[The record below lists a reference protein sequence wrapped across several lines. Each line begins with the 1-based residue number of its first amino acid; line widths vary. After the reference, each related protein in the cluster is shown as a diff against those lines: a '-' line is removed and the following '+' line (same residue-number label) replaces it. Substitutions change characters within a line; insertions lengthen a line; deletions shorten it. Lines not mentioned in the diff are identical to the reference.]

1 MASTIHRFQGSERDC
16 IIFDLVEGEPL
27 SPGKLTQ
34 GPFRRSE
41 PGRLINVAI
50 SRAKGKFIL
59 VGNSEYITKH
69 FWINDAIPQ
78 VLEQIKAKGG
88 VVDSSIADYWS
99 HEDNNYPSQNK
110 VIGDTS
116 FTIYDQTNFYQAFL
130 EDVQKAKSRIVIFSP
145 FVSRKRVETLLADFH
160 KISQK
165 GVPVYII
172 TRKTSKNDV
181 IEDLLT
187 NDVKIIFAS
196 KGLGF
201 EEFDKFHF
209 KLALVDSSVIYY
221 GSLNILAQFESAE
234 SMIAFRT
241 KRTVSQLVRNFG
253 IDQIIKE
260 YLTSNNYKEYHNTPP
275 SNLSKQSQQTVK
287 LDKLL
292 FTENHSEKQEQPT
305 ELQKNDNSYEAYIS
319 KEFGRLEPGNNIRI
333 MTEARLRDLGVKLG
347 FDCFIDYAVD
357 NLLEDSLTRYISVMW
372 MKGREIKAAFQVI
385 EQEFEPE
392 RKMFDIQKITML
404 QAKEKY
410 LLEVSSLNGSVTITK
425 VY

>member
-1 MASTIHRFQGSERDC
+1 M
-16 IIFDLVEGEPL
+16 L
-27 SPGKLTQ
+27 
-34 GPFRRSE
+34 
-41 PGRLINVAI
+41 N
-50 SRAKGKFIL
+50 
-59 VGNSEYITKH
+59 
-69 FWINDAIPQ
+69 
-78 VLEQIKAKGG
+78 
-88 VVDSSIADYWS
+88 
-99 HEDNNYPSQNK
+99 
-110 VIGDTS
+110 
-116 FTIYDQTNFYQAFL
+116 
-130 EDVQKAKSRIVIFSP
+130 
-145 FVSRKRVETLLADFH
+145 DFH
-160 KISQK
+160 VVSQR

-187 NDVKIIFAS
+187 NNVKIIFAS

-201 EEFDKFHF
+201 EEYDKFHF
-209 KLALVDSSVIYY
+209 KLALIDSSVMYY

-260 YLTSNNYKEYHNTPP
+260 YLTSNNYKEYHSTPP
-275 SNLSKQSQQTVK
+275 SNLSKKSQQTVK

-292 FTENHSEKQEQPT
+292 FTENHSEKEEQPT

-319 KEFGRLEPGNNIRI
+319 KELGRIEPGNGILI
-333 MTEARLRDLGVKLG
+333 MTEAKLRDLGVKLG
-347 FDCFIDYAVD
+347 FDCFVDYAVD
-357 NLLEDSLTRYISVMW
+357 NLLEDSLTRYISVIW
-372 MKGREIKAAFQVI
+372 MKGREIKVAFQVI

-410 LLEVSSLNGSVTITK
+410 LLEVSSLKGSVTITK
-425 VY
+425 TTNPASIEITQNHNTIKQTRPIYEPFDLNKIRLKYPRAYDSWSEAEDKQLIDEYNHGLKAYSIAIIHQRQRSGIKCRIRRMRKLQLIQ